1 MSHRAAVSC
10 LLSVLVATMVAVVAG
25 PVPALAQAPTAGGST
40 TVDSTA
46 VELPPAP
53 ASIAPDNTPAVL
65 SPAVTAGD
73 TAGAAAPATPAGG
86 PAAAPLF
93 IAAGD
98 SLTVLVD
105 YRAEAEISRDLQTAI
120 AEKALAERR
129 LDRASM
135 LATVAETHIEIKASE
150 IKGLDAQIALAK
162 AEKNEVKRAELE
174 SRRKYALTEKQ
185 LLERRRDLRRR
196 EIDTAR
202 AVRSYHDAAAKACRL
217 EQDLAVRRRE
227 RASITS
233 TVDPGAAAEFR
244 KLQAEITKIEGNV
257 LDAQVDQAARRKD
270 LAEQEVQ
277 LGKVRRAVY
286 ESQLKVAR

>member
-1 MSHRAAVSC
+1 MSRSSILAFLMLALVQVAAPCANAQVEPAPAAVDSTMTPVELPAPPVAAVS
-10 LLSVLVATMVAVVAG
+10 
-25 PVPALAQAPTAGGST
+25 AP
-40 TVDSTA
+40 DS
-46 VELPPAP
+46 AP
-53 ASIAPDNTPAVL
+53 AVI
-65 SPAVTAGD
+65 SPAVTVD
-73 TAGAAAPATPAGG
+73 APAAGS
-86 PAAAPLF
+86 AAAPLF
-93 IAAGD
+93 VAAGD
-98 SLTVLVD
+98 TLTVLVD
-105 YRAEAEISRDLQTAI
+105 YRAESEISRDLQSAV

-135 LATVAETHIEIKASE
+135 LATVAETHIDIKTSE

-162 AEKNEVKRAELE
+162 TEKNDAKRAELE
-174 SRRKYALTEKQ
+174 GRRKYAETEKQ

-202 AVRSYHDAAAKACRL
+202 AVKAYHDAAAKSCRL
-217 EQDLAVRRRE
+217 EMDLAVKRRE

-233 TVDPGAAAEFR
+233 TVDPNAAAEYKR
-244 KLQAEITKIEGNV
+244 LQLEITKLEGGV
-257 LDAQVDQAARRKD
+257 LDAQVAQAGKRKD

>member
-1 MSHRAAVSC
+1 MAAA
-10 LLSVLVATMVAVVAG
+10 LSMPAVA
-25 PVPALAQAPTAGGST
+25 Q
-40 TVDSTA
+40 
-46 VELPPAP
+46 VEPAP
-53 ASIAPDNTPAVL
+53 AAGDSTTAPVDLPAPPVAAVPAPDNGPAVL
-65 SPAVTAGD
+65 SPAVTAETPVAVD
-73 TAGAAAPATPAGG
+73 APTPGS
-86 PAAAPLF
+86 AAAPLF
-93 IAAGD
+93 VAAGD
-98 SLTVLVD
+98 TLTVLVD
-105 YRAEAEISRDLQTAI
+105 YRAESEISRDLQNAV

-135 LATVAETHIEIKASE
+135 LATVAETHIDIKTSE

-162 AEKNEVKRAELE
+162 SEKNDAKRAELE
-174 SRRKYALTEKQ
+174 GRRKYAETEKQ

-202 AVRSYHDAAAKACRL
+202 AVRSFHDAAAKACRL
-217 EQDLAVRRRE
+217 EMDLAVKRRE

-233 TVDPGAAAEFR
+233 TVDPNAAAEYR
-244 KLQAEITKIEGNV
+244 RLQTEITKLEGSV
-257 LDAQVDQAARRKD
+257 LNAQVDQAAKRKD

>member
-1 MSHRAAVSC
+1 MSHRAAGYSSLTAVA
-10 LLSVLVATMVAVVAG
+10 LAMALSVA
-25 PVPALAQAPTAGGST
+25 VPAVAQVEPAPAAG
-40 TVDSTA
+40 DSTMTP
-46 VELPPAP
+46 VELPAP
-53 ASIAPDNTPAVL
+53 PVAAVPVPDTAPAVL
-65 SPAVTAGD
+65 SPAVTVD
-73 TAGAAAPATPAGG
+73 APTPGS
-86 PAAAPLF
+86 AAAPLF
-93 IAAGD
+93 VAAGD
-98 SLTVLVD
+98 TLTVLVD
-105 YRAEAEISRDLQTAI
+105 YRAEAEISRDLQSAV

-135 LATVAETHIEIKASE
+135 LATVAETHIDIKTSE

-162 AEKNEVKRAELE
+162 TEKNDAKRAELE
-174 SRRKYALTEKQ
+174 GRRKYAETEKQ

-202 AVRSYHDAAAKACRL
+202 AVKAYHDAAAKSCRL
-217 EQDLAVRRRE
+217 EMDLAVKRRE

-233 TVDPGAAAEFR
+233 TVDPNAAAEYR
-244 KLQAEITKIEGNV
+244 RLQLEITKLEGGV
-257 LDAQVDQAARRKD
+257 LDAQVAQAGKRKD